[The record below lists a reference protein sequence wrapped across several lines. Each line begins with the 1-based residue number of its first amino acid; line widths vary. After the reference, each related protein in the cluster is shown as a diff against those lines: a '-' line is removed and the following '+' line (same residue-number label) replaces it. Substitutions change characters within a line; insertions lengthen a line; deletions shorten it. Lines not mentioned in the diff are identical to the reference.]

1 MLMTLS
7 LESEYIFLAFLHV
20 SLFVYVNVRLCIQKN
35 NKDEVN
41 IFNAGNG
48 HSCFYVTRLI

>member
-1 MLMTLS
+1 MLMILS
-7 LESEYIFLAFLHV
+7 LESECIFLAFLHV
-20 SLFVYVNVRLCIQKN
+20 SLFVYVNVRLYIQKN
-35 NKDEVN
+35 NRDEVN